1 MMSDKI
7 FVYVNL
13 DNVTLEMCGLD
24 ADYNILTAPTCKCGC
39 GEKACLVLE
48 NDEDVE
54 DFCAAMLFDNDCEY
68 SGIFYVF
75 KDGLTRGV
83 IRAGDDLYGFTF
95 DKLYDYKNFGGF
107 VKESGLHCYGV
118 LVEVDDRLWKVV
130 EE

>member
-13 DNVTLEMCGLD
+13 KNVTMKMCGLD
-24 ADYNILTAPTCKCGC
+24 VDYNILTAPTCKCGC
-39 GEKACLVLE
+39 GEKAYLVLE
-48 NDEDVE
+48 SDEDVE
-54 DFCAAMLFDNDCEY
+54 DFCGDMLFEGDCEH

-75 KDGLTRGV
+75 EDGLTRGV

-95 DKLYDYKNFGGF
+95 DHLYGYVDFGGF

-118 LVEVDDRLWKVV
+118 IVEVDEGLWKIV
-130 EE
+130 ED